1 MNAIIPSQRGP
12 SGATLRVA
20 GCCLSAALLL
30 SCHKPPPTAEAAAQN
45 TEAKD
50 KPGAGEESAAG
61 GVELKSDE
69 IKKMGIVTTEAKSM
83 MHIPEASG
91 FGIVIA
97 HETIAQAVAELATAV
112 AGERLSRSAL
122 ARAQKLAGTPGAMP
136 VEFLEAA
143 ERQAQVDEAGLLLA
157 QRRLSSA
164 LGQNPPWQ
172 EQTGSAELAALAGGH
187 TKLVR
192 ATFPFGTVGNSIP
205 VALRLARINATAG
218 AKSWES
224 RSVWNAPADSSI
236 PGTSFFALLKSSEVG
251 EGERLLAWAPVGS
264 AESGVQ
270 VPAAAAVINGGKYWC
285 YIEEKPGEFVRTELD
300 TSMPTAAGYFVK
312 SGVSAGDKIVISAA
326 GELLARELNPS
337 TTAD

>member
-1 MNAIIPSQRGP
+1 MNAIIP
-12 SGATLRVA
+12 TLRLAV
-20 GCCLSAALLL
+20 CCLSAALLIG
-30 SCHKPPPTAEAAAQN
+30 CHKPPPTADAAAQS

-50 KPGAGEESAAG
+50 KPAAGEESAEG
-61 GVELKSDE
+61 GIELKPDE
-69 IKKMGIVTTEAKSM
+69 IKKMGIATTEAKSM

-91 FGIVIA
+91 FGAVIA
-97 HETIAQAVAELATAV
+97 HETIAQAVAEVATAV
-112 AGERLSRSAL
+112 AGERQSRSAL

-143 ERQAQVDEAGLLLA
+143 ERQAQVDQAGLLLA
-157 QRRLSSA
+157 QRRLSTA
-164 LGQNPPWQ
+164 LGQNPPWKDQ
-172 EQTGSAELAALAGGH
+172 AGSPELAALAGGH
-187 TKLVR
+187 IKLVR
-192 ATFPFGTVGNSIP
+192 ATFPFGAVGNSIP
-205 VALRLARINATAG
+205 VALRLTRINATPG

-224 RSVWNAPADSSI
+224 RSVWSAPADSSI
-236 PGTSFFALLKSSEVG
+236 PGRSFFALLKSSEVG

-285 YIEEKPGEFVRTELD
+285 YVEEKPGEFVRTELD
-300 TSMPTAAGYFVK
+300 TSMPTADGYFVK
-312 SGVSAGDKIVISAA
+312 SGISAGDKIVSSAA